1 MAIKAS
7 SEVSDWAL
15 QLRDGRRLV
24 VPSIPMAPLSSNP
37 FFALSSECLEVGKCF
52 STDLGGVSAE
62 EWTESGELDIESSLQ
77 LSKYE
82 QEGVVSDEEG
92 WDEDAMWV
100 EPLAISPP
108 EVEVHIEEK
117 DPVGTRENSTGDIQP
132 PESSKGPQSDWG
144 LNKLK
149 EFGEYLGA
157 SYDGFEDRV
166 MTLLCEIEASTG
178 VTRVN
183 GDGLQ
188 QSIVVAKPRVHRE
201 LRNLISNVNYEGGS
215 SRRNT
220 STRGR
225 AMLLS

>member
-1 MAIKAS
+1 
-7 SEVSDWAL
+7 
-15 QLRDGRRLV
+15 
-24 VPSIPMAPLSSNP
+24 
-37 FFALSSECLEVGKCF
+37 
-52 STDLGGVSAE
+52 
-62 EWTESGELDIESSLQ
+62 
-77 LSKYE
+77 
-82 QEGVVSDEEG
+82 
-92 WDEDAMWV
+92 
-100 EPLAISPP
+100 
-108 EVEVHIEEK
+108 
-117 DPVGTRENSTGDIQP
+117 
-132 PESSKGPQSDWG
+132 
-144 LNKLK
+144 
-149 EFGEYLGA
+149 
-157 SYDGFEDRV
+157 